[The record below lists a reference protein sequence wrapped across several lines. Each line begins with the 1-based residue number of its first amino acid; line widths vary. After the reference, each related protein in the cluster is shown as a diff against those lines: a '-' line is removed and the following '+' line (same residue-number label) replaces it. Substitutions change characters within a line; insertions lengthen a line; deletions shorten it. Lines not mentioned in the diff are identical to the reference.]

1 MDLNRLRMLLAAPI
15 TCLFLILILCV
26 FAAQPVSTGIAI
38 PVMRLRSTR
47 MLSCGGNRRDIFI
60 RLRADGKTKINQ
72 SEIDPKDLR
81 SRVST
86 IMDTRAVRVVFLVP
100 ESGISYDRF
109 VQSLDELN
117 KAATEMHI
125 AVLSGSLRDEY
136 FQRGLQ
142 PCDIE
147 WPGY

>member
-38 PVMRLRSTR
+38 PVVSLRSTR
-47 MLSCGGNRRDIFI
+47 LSCGGNRRDIFI
-60 RLRADGKTKINQ
+60 RLRADGKTKINN
-72 SEIDPKDLR
+72 SEINPKDLR
-81 SRVST
+81 SRVAT
-86 IMDTRAVRVVFLVP
+86 IMETRAERVVFLVP
-100 ESGISYDRF
+100 ESGISYASF

-125 AVLSGSLRDEY
+125 AVLSGSLRDQY
-136 FQRGLQ
+136 FLEDLL
-142 PCDIE
+142 PCDIV
-147 WPGY
+147 WPN